1 MTVSSRFGHSI
12 ICVSSSRIP
21 NLPAVEQ
28 ILQHGIK
35 GQINRCQRVKVMVGH
50 PDAHSGI
57 FLSEELSA
65 RYGVAI
71 FVANPFAQAEL
82 DDAK

>member
-1 MTVSSRFGHSI
+1 
-12 ICVSSSRIP
+12 
-21 NLPAVEQ
+21 
-28 ILQHGIK
+28 
-35 GQINRCQRVKVMVGH
+35 MVGH

>member
-1 MTVSSRFGHSI
+1 M
-12 ICVSSSRIP
+12 
-21 NLPAVEQ
+21 E
-28 ILQHGIK
+28 
-35 GQINRCQRVKVMVGH
+35 VMVSH
-50 PDAHSGI
+50 PDAHGGV

-65 RYGVAI
+65 RYGVAV